1 MGGWSW
7 ILRLANV
14 IKNEVLLYNIGNYI
28 PYPVKII
35 IEKKKIKKKFLS
47 IKKKISLEHLKS
59 KG

>member
-28 PYPVKII
+28 PYPVISHDG
-35 IEKKKIKKKFLS
+35 IEYKKEYKYICIYK
-47 IKKKISLEHLKS
+47 
-59 KG
+59 